1 MPAFDSQAA
10 VGATGLT
17 HTLTFSLT
25 GRGDNTERRCRTMTE
40 RPNIQFGTDGWR
52 AIIADDFTFANVRA
66 CAEAVARNLV
76 TTDRVDQGLVVGFD
90 TRFGSPRFAQAVAE
104 VVNGYGISTHTF
116 DVAAPT
122 PACSFAVVDHSA
134 ANGVMI
140 TASHNP
146 SEWNGFKVK
155 SSAGG
160 SATPDEVA
168 QIEEHLADILDG
180 NSGSPAGAT
189 ATNSVFD
196 VMTPYIE
203 QLHRVIDVAPIKAQP
218 LKVVVD
224 AMHGSGAGVIPKMLA
239 GGTIEVTE
247 IRSDHNPNFP
257 GMNQP
262 EPIKQNVKPLAEAV
276 REMGADVGIALDG
289 DADRVGIVDEN
300 GEYFSTLE
308 VFSLLTDH
316 FMGRRNERGGVACT
330 ITMSSMVDKLSAH
343 YGAPVYRTP
352 VGFKFVG
359 PTMIENDC
367 SMGGEESGGYAFKGH
382 VPERDGSLSGLLFLE
397 AMVMSG
403 KKPSELLTG
412 LHGLVGP
419 HTFRRDDV
427 SYDEAERANLAKM
440 VSTAAPSTLGGLALE
455 SDDRRD
461 GVRFNLAGG
470 SWAVAR
476 MSGTEPLVRMY
487 AETPDA
493 STLDAVLRDLSSIL
507 GL

>member
-1 MPAFDSQAA
+1 MQ
-10 VGATGLT
+10 
-17 HTLTFSLT
+17 
-25 GRGDNTERRCRTMTE
+25 

-52 AIIADDFTFANVRA
+52 AIIADEFTFSNVRA

-76 TTDRVDQGLVVGFD
+76 ATGRADQGLVIGFD
-90 TRFGSPRFAQAVAE
+90 TRFGSPLFAQAVAG

-146 SEWNGFKVK
+146 PEWNGFKVK
-155 SSAGG
+155 SAAGG
-160 SATPDEVA
+160 SAAPDEVA
-168 QIEEHLADILDG
+168 QIEEHLADVLDG
-180 NSGSPAGAT
+180 KSDGSRSAAGQASNT
-189 ATNSVFD
+189 VFN
-196 VMTPYIE
+196 VMGPYIE
-203 QLHRVIDVAPIKAQP
+203 QLHRVIDVAPIKSQS
-218 LKVVVD
+218 LKIVVD
-224 AMHGSGAGVIPKMLA
+224 AMHGSGAGVIQKMLL
-239 GGTIEVTE
+239 GGAIEVTE
-247 IRSDHNPNFP
+247 IRSDCNPNFP
-257 GMNQP
+257 GMSQP
-262 EPIKQNVKPLAEAV
+262 EPIEQNLKPLAAAV

-300 GEYFSTLE
+300 GKYFSTLE

-343 YGAPVYRTP
+343 YGAPVFRTP

-359 PTMIENDC
+359 PTMIDNGC

-382 VPERDGSLSGLLFLE
+382 VPERDGSLSGLLFVE

-403 KKPSELLTG
+403 KKPSELLTD
-412 LHGLVGP
+412 LHTLVGP

-427 SYDEAERANLAKM
+427 SYKEPARANLAKM
-440 VSTAAPSTLGGLALE
+440 ITSASPSTLGGLALE
-455 SDDRRD
+455 SVDRRD

-470 SWAVAR
+470 SWAVVR
-476 MSGTEPLVRMY
+476 MSGTEPLLRMY
-487 AETPDA
+487 AETPDE
-493 STLDAVLRDLSSIL
+493 STLESVLSDLRSIL